1 MLFAIVD
8 IETTGGNPG
17 LGGITE
23 IAAILHDGSRVVDTY
38 HTLINPQRP
47 IPGFI
52 TGLTG
57 IDQKMV
63 ENAPTFAE
71 IADEL
76 WEFLEDAV
84 FVAHNVNFDFS
95 FIRSAFEALGRNF
108 QARKLCT
115 VRLSRKV
122 FPGLRSYGLGR
133 ICSHL
138 HIEIENRHR
147 ALGDAEATATL
158 FGMMMEKDASAVF
171 GALKQNQGASFLP
184 PNISISRYLE
194 IPEATGI
201 YYFHD
206 SQGQVIYVGKANNI
220 RERFK
225 GHFSGNSKDKL
236 SLKTEIH
243 DISWT
248 LTGSEMLA
256 YLLEVLEIKRIWPK
270 YNQASKFQ
278 SSSWA
283 IYHYQDGNG
292 FDRLHVGKYAASLK
306 PIAEFMS
313 HAEAWKF
320 LKEKVEAHELCP
332 KLSGIQKTAGPCYD
346 FADGKCR
353 GACCGAESAEDYA
366 ARFDEAIRS
375 FSQKG
380 EILIKD
386 RGISKDQQVA
396 LYFLDGVF
404 AAYGYLG
411 TDEDFSGSEAVLDR
425 LQKVKPIPDTRY
437 IFRSFLTKIPLNR
450 IQVL

>member
-8 IETTGGNPG
+8 IETTGGHPG
-17 LGGITE
+17 SGGITE
-23 IAAILHDGSRVVDTY
+23 IAAILHDGSIVLDTY
-38 HTLINPQRP
+38 HTLVNPQRS

-63 ENAPTFAE
+63 ENAPTFEE

-76 WEFLEDAV
+76 WDFLADKV

-95 FIRSAFEALGRNF
+95 FIKSAFGALGRNY
-108 QARKLCT
+108 QSRKLCT

-138 HIEIENRHR
+138 NIEIENRHR

-158 FGMMMEKDASAVF
+158 FGLLMEKDASMVLES
-171 GALKQNQGASFLP
+171 LKQNQGNSFLP
-184 PNISISRYLE
+184 PNISLDRYFE

-206 SQGQVIYVGKANNI
+206 KNGQVIYVGKANNI
-220 RERFK
+220 RDRFK
-225 GHFSGNSKDKL
+225 GHFSGNAKDKL
-236 SLKTEIH
+236 ALKTEIH

-256 YLLEVLEIKRIWPK
+256 YLLEIHEIKRIWPK
-270 YNQASKFQ
+270 FNQASKFQ

-283 IYHYQDGNG
+283 IYQYQDGNG
-292 FDRLHVGKYAASLK
+292 FDRLQVGKYRASLK
-306 PIAEFMS
+306 PIAEFIN

-320 LKEKVEAHELCP
+320 LREIVDSYKLCP
-332 KLSGIQKTAGPCYD
+332 KLSGIQKTPGACYD
-346 FADGKCR
+346 HAEGKCQ
-353 GACCGAESAEDYA
+353 GACCGAESAEEYA
-366 ARFDEAIRS
+366 DRFGSAVRS

-380 EILIKD
+380 HILIKD
-386 RGISKDQQVA
+386 KGISHDQQVA
-396 LYFLDGVF
+396 MYFSDGVF
-404 AAYGYLG
+404 AAYGFLG
-411 TDEDFSGSEAVLDR
+411 IDEDFSGPVAILDR
-425 LQKVKPIPDTRY
+425 LEKIKPVPDTRY
-437 IFRSFLTKIPLNR
+437 ILRSFLPKIPLDR
-450 IQVL
+450 VLVL